1 MQIAPGCMHPGV
13 VQNCSDGYCRIEP
26 GCFVMGAP
34 AGEWGS
40 AARSTPETQVT
51 LTRSFDMAQ
60 TEVTRASWQQEGFDP
75 PAQYANPDKVGDCV
89 DPECPVA
96 NVSFWDA
103 LVFANRLSEKAGLE
117 LCYDLSKC
125 EGTVGDGFRCTQVKT
140 TQFPIYSC
148 RGYRLPTEYEWEY
161 ASRAGT
167 RTAFNSGDV
176 VPVEECEREQPAV
189 EAMAWYCRNS
199 ENHAHAVAQK
209 APNAWGLHD
218 MIGNVQEWC
227 NDLYA
232 PYDPGPL
239 TDPTGRLITSSDI
252 TGDQDRLRILR
263 GGDFST
269 PIVQLLKNSWHHY
282 TSDATFGVTVGF
294 RLARTSP

>member
-1 MQIAPGCMHPGV
+1 MELAPGCHHPAV
-13 VQNCSDGYCRIEP
+13 VRSCTDGYCRIEP
-26 GCFVMGAP
+26 GCFLIGAP
-34 AGEWGS
+34 KGEWGS

-51 LTRSFDMAQ
+51 LTRAFEIGQ
-60 TEVTRASWQQEGFDP
+60 TEITRATWQQAVLEL
-75 PAQYANPDKVGDCV
+75 PAQYANPDAVGDCL
-89 DPECPVA
+89 DPDCPVV

-103 LVFANRLSEKAGLE
+103 IAFANRLSEIAGLE
-117 LCYDLSKC
+117 SCYDLSNC
-125 EGTVGDGFRCTQVKT
+125 QGTVGDGFRCEQVLT

-167 RTAFNSGDV
+167 RTAFNLGDV
-176 VPVEECEREQPAV
+176 VPLEECEREQPAV
-189 EAMAWYCRNS
+189 EDMGWYCRNS
-199 ENHAHAVAQK
+199 GGHAHPVAQK
-209 APNAWGLHD
+209 TSNTWGLHD

-232 PYDPGPL
+232 PYEPGPL
-239 TDPTGRLITSSDI
+239 VDPTGRLTSGTNIS
-252 TGDQDRLRILR
+252 GSQDRQRILR

-269 PIVQLLKNSWHHY
+269 PIIQLLKNSWHHY

-294 RLARTSP
+294 RLVRTRP